1 MSLISRRSI
10 ITTGLSATLATG
22 LSGGLVTTAHAKPA
36 LGKPAPKF
44 TLHTF
49 DHRKITQADL
59 AGQVVV
65 LNFWAVWCGPCK
77 AELPAI
83 DAYVRK
89 AGPDLRVFAVT
100 VDDSVSDNA
109 LKPLASALSFPLATR
124 IDGRYGPIDGA
135 VPSNYIIDRN
145 GILRYA
151 EANAFTYDHFA
162 ATVGPLLAET
172 AAPVPTAPSAT
183 T

>member
-1 MSLISRRSI
+1 MSFITRRSV
-10 ITTGLSATLATG
+10 ITTSLAAGLAA
-22 LSGGLVTTAHAKPA
+22 GLVTTADAKPI

-49 DHRKITQADL
+49 DRRKITQADL

-89 AGPDLRVFAVT
+89 AGDDLRVFAVT
-100 VDDSVSDNA
+100 VDDTVADSA
-109 LKPLASALSFPLATR
+109 LKPLASVLSFPLVTR
-124 IDGRYGPIDGA
+124 IDGNYGPIGGA

-151 EANAFTYDHFA
+151 EANAFSYGSFA
-162 ATVGPLLAET
+162 ATVGPLLAEKAT
-172 AAPVPTAPSAT
+172 PVPAAPTAT

>member
-1 MSLISRRSI
+1 MSFVSRR
-10 ITTGLSATLATG
+10 TVVTGGLAAGLSA
-22 LSGGLVTTAHAKPA
+22 GLVTSAQARPKI
-36 LGKPAPKF
+36 GQPAPKF

-89 AGPDLRVFAVT
+89 ASSDLRVFAVT
-100 VDDSVSDNA
+100 VDNAVSDSA
-109 LKPLASALSFPLATR
+109 LKPLASVLSFPLVTR
-124 IDGRYGPIDGA
+124 IDGRYGAIDGA

-151 EANAFTYDHFA
+151 EANAFSYDSFA
-162 ATVGPLLAET
+162 AMVGPLLAEKAT
-172 AAPVPTAPSAT
+172 PLPSAATAT

>member
-10 ITTGLSATLATG
+10 IASGLAAGVSA
-22 LSGGLVTTAHAKPA
+22 GLVTTAEANPKI
-36 LGKPAPKF
+36 GKPAPKF

-100 VDDSVSDNA
+100 VDNTVDDSA
-109 LKPLASALSFPLATR
+109 LKPLAAVLSFPLVTR
-124 IDGRYGPIDGA
+124 IDGNYDAIGGA
-135 VPSNYIIDRN
+135 VPSNFIIDRN

-151 EANAFTYDHFA
+151 EANAFSYGSFA
-162 ATVGPLLAET
+162 ATVAPLLAET
-172 AAPVPTAPSAT
+172 AAPVPSAPSAAT
-183 T
+183 